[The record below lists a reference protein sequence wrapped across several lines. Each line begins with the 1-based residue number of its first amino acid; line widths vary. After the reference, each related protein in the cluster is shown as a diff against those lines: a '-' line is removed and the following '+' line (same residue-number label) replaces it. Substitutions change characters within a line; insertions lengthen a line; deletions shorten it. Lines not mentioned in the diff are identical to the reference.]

1 MDKACIARAVVLS
14 MAKEL
19 KTQTNRIYIPTA
31 VSNRHVHLSERDIEK
46 LFGSGYRLTE
56 YRPLSQPG
64 QYAAKETIDIKG
76 PKGTITGVRILG
88 PARGATQVEMFVA
101 DGYKLGI
108 KPVVR
113 MSGNIKGTPGATLI
127 GPKGETVISEGVIVA
142 ARHLH
147 VSPEQ
152 SEWIGLKNGD
162 IISIRKDGARAITIE
177 NIPVRCGDGHSL
189 ECHLDMEEANAGQ
202 INNGEL
208 LELVSVKRL

>member
-1 MDKACIARAVVLS
+1 MDEVCIARAVTLS

-19 KTQTNRIYIPTA
+19 KMKTNQIYIPTA
-31 VSNRHVHLSERDIEK
+31 VSNRHVHLCEQDIEK
-46 LFGSGYRLTE
+46 LFGIGYQLTE

-76 PKGTITGVRILG
+76 PKGTITGIRILG
-88 PARGATQVEMFVA
+88 PARGATQVEMFIA

-113 MSGNIKGTPGATLI
+113 MSGNITGTPGATLI
-127 GPKGETVISEGVIVA
+127 GPKGEVDIQEGVIVA

-147 VSPEQ
+147 LSPEE
-152 SEWIGLKNGD
+152 SKWTGLNNGD
-162 IISIRKDGARAITIE
+162 IISIRKEGARAITIE
-177 NIPVRCGDGHSL
+177 NIPVRCGDDHSL

-202 INNGEL
+202 ISNGEL